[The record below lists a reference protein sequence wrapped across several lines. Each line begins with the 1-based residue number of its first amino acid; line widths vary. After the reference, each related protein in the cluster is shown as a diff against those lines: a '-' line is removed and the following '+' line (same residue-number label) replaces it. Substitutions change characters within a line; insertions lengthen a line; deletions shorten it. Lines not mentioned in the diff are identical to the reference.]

1 MSTATAAVN
10 ASMVPSTQRSIPLA
24 RRSDLV
30 VKRIE
35 YKGISSF
42 VIKDPVGLKYHR
54 LQQEQYRT
62 LELLDGVRS
71 RGALDWRSPAFNPAR
86 RRRCHDCRRHRSRDH
101 APGGRRLWQ
110 YEGSLDAQ

>member
-1 MSTATAAVN
+1 MSSAAAAAN
-10 ASMVPSTQRSIPLA
+10 ASMVPSTQRPIPLE

-35 YKGISSF
+35 YKGISSY

-62 LELLDGVRS
+62 LELLDG
-71 RGALDWRSPAFNPAR
+71 AE
-86 RRRCHDCRRHRSRDH
+86 
-101 APGGRRLWQ
+101 PG
-110 YEGSLDAQ
+110 